1 MKENEIDWKK
11 LLWSLPEPLLIC
23 EKNGQITFANNSATF
38 IFNEVEGQP
47 ISTLIP
53 QLANETDFA
62 DWINQENQ
70 RLFETLINNT
80 VRQVNWN
87 CRVTDGNEQQQSLF
101 LLQPEVKPTIVS
113 SNNSTQQNDY
123 ELFNEQFRLSA
134 KDSEIL
140 LSKLFRE
147 SPLGI
152 ALVDTETKH
161 FTDCNATLIQILGYT
176 KPELQQYTYFDI
188 TPKRYHHL
196 DRIQSEAFYIAGRF
210 GPYEK
215 ADIHKNGY
223 PVQVLLHGLSFFKS
237 DGNRMILVFV
247 QDISEHSATKA
258 SLREYEDRVNLLF
271 QETPEAHFITN
282 MKGVLLDANKA
293 SEQLIGISKHKILG
307 KSLLQ
312 LKQLP
317 LSEVPK
323 AASILAQNAIGK
335 QCLNQHIV
343 LDKDTGLK
351 QIIELSTYP
360 ININNSRQILGIARD
375 ITAQQNNEQEIISE
389 RNKARR
395 YLDIAGSIII
405 GFNRDLTVRI
415 INQAGCQMAGKE
427 KEDIIGKDWSVLL
440 PSGMEREVIQNF
452 LKKTF
457 DTNSVPQEAIEA
469 KIYTKDGIAH
479 YFLWKNNLL
488 FDENG
493 VVSGLLSSGLNV
505 TELKQAQNLLTD
517 KELKTSR
524 LNQLSQLALQME
536 DEKNGWIKL
545 SEKLQELLQCDM
557 VYITAWDQNSQQA
570 IPLAAPAKLYDF
582 YINYKYEPDQI
593 SLTQSVLEKGEALVI
608 QNTEDTEHISQ
619 GISNIFKTKSGL
631 GLPMIVGEQ
640 KLGAILVGF
649 TSYHKFSATEVE
661 WGILA
666 ANQIALALHKSL
678 LINELK
684 KSNED
689 KDRFFTMLSHDLK
702 SPFSGIAHLITF
714 MSENLDTLSDA
725 ECSEMLDTLRES
737 TKNLNVLIDNILSW
751 SRLNRGLM
759 KLNPEQFALSELV
772 EEVCNLLENQAR
784 EKKIIL
790 NKDID
795 PSINIEADREILKA
809 VLRNLISNAIKFSYS
824 EAYVDIKS
832 QLTADKILLIVA
844 DKGVG
849 ITNENLEKLRR
860 NDNIAS
866 QPGTANETG
875 TGLGLLIIQ
884 EFVKIHQGQLLIQS
898 KLQAGS
904 TFTVE
909 LPRHT
914 KTYG

>member
-1 MKENEIDWKK
+1 MKENETDWKK
-11 LLWSLPEPLLIC
+11 LIWSLPEPLLIC
-23 EKNGQITFANNSATF
+23 GANGQITFANKTATL
-38 IFNEVEGQP
+38 IFKEVEGQP

-53 QLANETDFA
+53 QLANDADFA
-62 DWINQENQ
+62 EWINQENQ
-70 RLFETLINNT
+70 RLFETLVNNT
-80 VRQVNWN
+80 PRQVNWD
-87 CRVTDGNEQQQSLF
+87 CRMADASEQQQKLF
-101 LLQPEVKPTIVS
+101 LLLPKVKPAVED
-113 SNNSTQQNDY
+113 SNYSTQQNDY
-123 ELFNEQFRLSA
+123 ELFKEQFRLSVE
-134 KDSEIL
+134 DSEIFL
-140 LSKLFRE
+140 GKLFKE

-152 ALVDTETKH
+152 ALVDTENKY
-161 FTDCNATLIQILGYT
+161 FTDCNAALTQILGYT

-188 TPKRYHHL
+188 TPKRYHQL
-196 DRIQSEAFYIAGRF
+196 DRIQTEAFYIAGRF

-215 ADIHKNGY
+215 AYYHKNGHA
-223 PVQVLLHGLSFFKS
+223 VQVLLHGLSFFKS
-237 DGNRMILVFV
+237 DGNRLVLIFV
-247 QDISEHSATKA
+247 QDISEHIATKA
-258 SLREYEDRVNLLF
+258 SLRECEDRVNLLF
-271 QETPEAHFITN
+271 EETPEAHFITD
-282 MKGVLLDANKA
+282 MKGVLLEANKA

-323 AASILAQNAIGK
+323 AASMLAKNAIGK
-335 QCLNQHIV
+335 QCMNQHIV
-343 LDKDTGLK
+343 LDKVNGSK

-360 ININNSRQILGIARD
+360 VNINNNRQILGIARD
-375 ITAQQNNEQEIISE
+375 ITEQNNYELEIISE

-405 GFNRDLTVRI
+405 GFNRDLTVRL
-415 INQAGCQMAGKE
+415 INQAGCLMAGKE
-427 KEDIIGKDWSVLL
+427 KEDIIGKDWSVVL
-440 PSGMEREVIQNF
+440 PSDMEREDIQDF
-452 LKKTF
+452 LEKAF
-457 DTNSVPQEAIEA
+457 ETNSIPQEAVEA
-469 KIYTKDGIAH
+469 ELFTKDGVAH

-493 VVSGLLSSGLNV
+493 VVNGILFSGLNV
-505 TELKQAQNLLTD
+505 TELKQAQKLLTD

-524 LNQLSQLALQME
+524 LNQLSQLALQMV
-536 DEKNGWIKL
+536 DEKNGWIRL
-545 SEKLQELLQCDM
+545 SEKLQELMQCD
-557 VYITAWDQNSQQA
+557 VAYITTWDENTQKA
-570 IPLAAPAKLYDF
+570 FPLAAPASLYDY
-582 YINYKYEPDQI
+582 YINYTYKPGQK

-608 QNTEDTEHISQ
+608 QNTEDTDHISQ
-619 GISNIFKTKSGL
+619 DISNDFKTKSGL

-649 TSYHKFSATEVE
+649 NSYHHFSVSEVE
-661 WGILA
+661 WAVLA
-666 ANQIALALHKSL
+666 ANQIALALHKSK
-678 LINELK
+678 LITELK

-702 SPFSGIAHLITF
+702 SPFSGIEHLINF
-714 MSENLDTLSDA
+714 MSENLDVLSDA

-737 TKNLNVLIDNILSW
+737 TKNLNVLIDNMLSW

-795 PSINIEADREILKA
+795 PLVNVEADREILKA
-809 VLRNLISNAIKFSYS
+809 VLRNLISNAIKFSYP
-824 EAYVDIKS
+824 EAHVNIKS
-832 QLTADKILLIVA
+832 KLDEDKIALIVA
-844 DKGVG
+844 DEGVG
-849 ITNENLEKLRR
+849 MTNEHLEKLRE
-860 NDNIAS
+860 NGSIPS

-884 EFVKIHQGQLLIQS
+884 EFVKLHQGQLLIQS
-898 KLQAGS
+898 KPQAGS

-914 KTYG
+914 KTNS